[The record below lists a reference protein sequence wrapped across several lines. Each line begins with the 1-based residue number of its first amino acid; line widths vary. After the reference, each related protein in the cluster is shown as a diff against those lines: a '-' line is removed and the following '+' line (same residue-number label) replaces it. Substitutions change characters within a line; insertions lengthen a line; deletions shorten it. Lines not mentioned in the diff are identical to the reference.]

1 MFILEK
7 RKMKSF
13 SHRILCA
20 TLSLSLCISSIGVSS
35 ANASP
40 LSTNDFLQHSQG
52 VSVKDKVGNFFDRS
66 DVISTLQRY
75 GVSPLEAKTRID
87 SLTDREASQMAALI
101 DEMPA
106 GGDGVGAVIGAIV
119 LVFIVLLFTD
129 IIGLTKVF
137 PFTRSVR

>member
-1 MFILEK
+1 
-7 RKMKSF
+7 MKSF